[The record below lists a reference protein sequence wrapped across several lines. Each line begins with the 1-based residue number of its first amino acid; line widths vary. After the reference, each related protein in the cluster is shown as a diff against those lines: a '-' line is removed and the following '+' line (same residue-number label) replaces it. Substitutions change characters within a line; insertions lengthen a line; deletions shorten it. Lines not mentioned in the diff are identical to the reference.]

1 MLTLEGMALNP
12 DFKQKKS
19 NLERKESAM
28 KLKNKLIISFLMIMA
43 IPLFLF
49 CVFSVVLVRYQFV
62 MIQNSYGVSAE
73 LTDFFPNNNKLFSQ
87 LMNNV
92 QVKLQDEV
100 EENSELL
107 EDKDKLEAYCEKE
120 AGKFINVV
128 VLKGEEIYYSYKP
141 LQQEEIEAIE
151 KESQEDADATGTV
164 YLSQENTIL
173 GKAVDSAFADG
184 SRAQVYT
191 LVKVNQ
197 WLPELKQLVVQFI
210 LAMIFILF
218 LTACVFTTWIYRSVV
233 QPIRELRQATE
244 KIKSGNLDFQVV
256 ASSNDEMG
264 QLCTDFEKM
273 RQRLKES
280 AEEKIR
286 FDNENRELISNI
298 SHDLKT
304 PITSIK
310 GYVEG
315 IMDGVADTPE
325 KMERYLKTVYNKT
338 NDMQRLIDELTFYSK
353 IDTNRIPYN
362 FRKINV
368 SDYFGDCAEEVG
380 LDLGAKNVV
389 FQYANYVDEKVMV
402 IADPEQIRRV
412 VNNIIGN
419 SCKYFDKEKCFIN
432 MRIKDVGDFI
442 QVEIED
448 NGKGIAA
455 KDIPYI
461 FDRFYRTDSSRNSAK
476 GGSGIGLSIVRKIM
490 EDHGGK
496 VWASSKEGTGTV
508 VYFVLRKYQET
519 IQNVEH
525 SNDQM
530 SDNQNAKDTKIKDTK
545 SAKESKIKETKAT
558 KENTTGKVAFMQETP
573 AKNSSSHISQMR
585 GKERKE

>member
-1 MLTLEGMALNP
+1 
-12 DFKQKKS
+12 
-19 NLERKESAM
+19 M

-62 MIQNSYGVSAE
+62 IIQNSYGVSAE

-92 QVKLQDEV
+92 QLKLQDEI
-100 EENSELL
+100 EEDSQLL
-107 EDKDKLEAYCEKE
+107 EDKKMLEKYCEKE
-120 AGKFINVV
+120 AGEFINVV
-128 VLKGEEIYYSYKP
+128 VLKDEDIYYSYKP
-141 LQQEEIEAIE
+141 LKQEEIEAIE
-151 KESQEDADATGTV
+151 RESQEIIDAADDTSTV
-164 YLSQENTIL
+164 YLSKENTIL
-173 GKAVDSAFADG
+173 GKAADSKFADG

-197 WLPELKQLVVQFI
+197 WLPELKQLVVQFV

-218 LTACVFTTWIYRSVV
+218 LTACIFTTWIYRSVV
-233 QPIRELRQATE
+233 QPIKELRLATE
-244 KIKSGNLDFQVV
+244 KIKSGNLDFLVT
-256 ASSNDEMG
+256 AASNDEMG

-325 KMERYLKTVYNKT
+325 KMERYLKTVYNKA

-380 LDLGAKNVV
+380 LDLGAKNIV
-389 FQYANYVDEKVMV
+389 FQYANYVDEQVMV

-412 VNNIIGN
+412 VNNIISN
-419 SCKYFDKEKCFIN
+419 SCKYFDKSQCFIN

-448 NGKGIAA
+448 NGKGYSV
-455 KDIPYI
+455 YI
-461 FDRFYRTDSSRNSAK
+461 
-476 GGSGIGLSIVRKIM
+476 
-490 EDHGGK
+490 
-496 VWASSKEGTGTV
+496 
-508 VYFVLRKYQET
+508 
-519 IQNVEH
+519 
-525 SNDQM
+525 
-530 SDNQNAKDTKIKDTK
+530 
-545 SAKESKIKETKAT
+545 
-558 KENTTGKVAFMQETP
+558 
-573 AKNSSSHISQMR
+573 
-585 GKERKE
+585 

>member
-1 MLTLEGMALNP
+1 
-12 DFKQKKS
+12 
-19 NLERKESAM
+19 
-28 KLKNKLIISFLMIMA
+28 
-43 IPLFLF
+43 
-49 CVFSVVLVRYQFV
+49 
-62 MIQNSYGVSAE
+62 
-73 LTDFFPNNNKLFSQ
+73 
-87 LMNNV
+87 
-92 QVKLQDEV
+92 
-100 EENSELL
+100 
-107 EDKDKLEAYCEKE
+107 
-120 AGKFINVV
+120 
-128 VLKGEEIYYSYKP
+128 
-141 LQQEEIEAIE
+141 
-151 KESQEDADATGTV
+151 
-164 YLSQENTIL
+164 
-173 GKAVDSAFADG
+173 
-184 SRAQVYT
+184 
-191 LVKVNQ
+191 
-197 WLPELKQLVVQFI
+197 
-210 LAMIFILF
+210 
-218 LTACVFTTWIYRSVV
+218 
-233 QPIRELRQATE
+233 
-244 KIKSGNLDFQVV
+244 
-256 ASSNDEMG
+256 
-264 QLCTDFEKM
+264 
-273 RQRLKES
+273 
-280 AEEKIR
+280 
-286 FDNENRELISNI
+286 
-298 SHDLKT
+298 
-304 PITSIK
+304 
-310 GYVEG
+310 
-315 IMDGVADTPE
+315 
-325 KMERYLKTVYNKT
+325 
-338 NDMQRLIDELTFYSK
+338 MQRLIDELTFYSK

-573 AKNSSSHISQMR
+573 AKNSSSNISQMR

>member
-1 MLTLEGMALNP
+1 
-12 DFKQKKS
+12 
-19 NLERKESAM
+19 M

-62 MIQNSYGVSAE
+62 IIQNSYGVSAE

-87 LMNNV
+87 LMSNV
-92 QVKLQDEV
+92 QLKLQEEV

-107 EDKDKLEAYCEKE
+107 EDKEELENYCQKE

-128 VLKGEEIYYSYKP
+128 VLKDNDIYYSYKP

-151 KESQEDADATGTV
+151 KESQDAEITSATGSV

-173 GKAVDSAFADG
+173 GKAVDSTFADG

-218 LTACVFTTWIYRSVV
+218 LTACIFTTWIYRSIV
-233 QPIRELRQATE
+233 QPIKELRQATE

-380 LDLGAKNVV
+380 LDLGAKNIV
-389 FQYANYVDEKVMV
+389 FQYANYVDENVMV

-419 SCKYFDKEKCFIN
+419 SCKYFDKSQCFIN

-461 FDRFYRTDSSRNSAK
+461 FDRFYRTDSSRNSSK

-508 VYFVLRKYQET
+508 VYFVLRKYQE
-519 IQNVEH
+519 NVQKVEKTDDAGA
-525 SNDQM
+525 NDAKAK
-530 SDNQNAKDTKIKDTK
+530 DGKIKEAKTKEAKDTKLKEAK
-545 SAKESKIKETKAT
+545 AAKENS
-558 KENTTGKVAFMQETP
+558 TGKVAFTQDTSG
-573 AKNSSSHISQMR
+573 KNSTPRIIQMH

>member
-1 MLTLEGMALNP
+1 
-12 DFKQKKS
+12 
-19 NLERKESAM
+19 M

-62 MIQNSYGVSAE
+62 IIQNSYGVSAE

-92 QVKLQDEV
+92 QLKLQEEV
-100 EENSELL
+100 EENSGLL
-107 EDKDKLEAYCEKE
+107 EDKEALEAYCQKE

-128 VLKGEEIYYSYKP
+128 VLKDNDIYYSYKP
-141 LQQEEIEAIE
+141 LQQEEIETIE
-151 KESQEDADATGTV
+151 KESQDAEITSASGSV

-173 GKAVDSAFADG
+173 GKAVDSTFADG

-210 LAMIFILF
+210 FAMVFILF
-218 LTACVFTTWIYRSVV
+218 LTACIFTTWIYRSIV

-256 ASSNDEMG
+256 ATSNDEMG

-368 SDYFGDCAEEVG
+368 NDYFGDCAEEVG
-380 LDLGAKNVV
+380 LDLGAKNIV
-389 FQYANYVDEKVMV
+389 FQYANYVDENVMV

-419 SCKYFDKEKCFIN
+419 SCKYFDKSQCFIN

-461 FDRFYRTDSSRNSAK
+461 FDRFYRTDSSRNSSK

-508 VYFVLRKYQET
+508 VYFVLRKYQE
-519 IQNVEH
+519 NVQKVEKTDDDDADDA
-525 SNDQM
+525 NTKDLK
-530 SDNQNAKDTKIKDTK
+530 AKDGKTKEAKTKDSKDAKQKETRA
-545 SAKESKIKETKAT
+545 AKENS
-558 KENTTGKVAFMQETP
+558 TGKVAFTQDTSG
-573 AKNSSSHISQMR
+573 KNSTSRIIQMH

>member
-1 MLTLEGMALNP
+1 
-12 DFKQKKS
+12 
-19 NLERKESAM
+19 M

-62 MIQNSYGVSAE
+62 IIQNSYGVSAE

-92 QVKLQDEV
+92 QLKLQEEV
-100 EENSELL
+100 EENSGLL
-107 EDKDKLEAYCEKE
+107 EDKEALEAYCQKE

-128 VLKGEEIYYSYKP
+128 VLKDNDIYYSYKP

-151 KESQEDADATGTV
+151 KESQDAEITSASGSV

-173 GKAVDSAFADG
+173 GKAVDSTFADG

-210 LAMIFILF
+210 FAMVFILF
-218 LTACVFTTWIYRSVV
+218 LTACIFTTWIYRSIV

-256 ASSNDEMG
+256 ATSNDEMG

-368 SDYFGDCAEEVG
+368 NDYFGDCAEEVG
-380 LDLGAKNVV
+380 LDLGAKNIV
-389 FQYANYVDEKVMV
+389 FQYANYVDENVMV

-419 SCKYFDKEKCFIN
+419 SCKYFDKSQCFIN

-461 FDRFYRTDSSRNSAK
+461 FDRFYRTDSSRNSSK

-508 VYFVLRKYQET
+508 VYFVLRKYQE
-519 IQNVEH
+519 NVQKVEKTDDDDADDA
-525 SNDQM
+525 NTKDLK
-530 SDNQNAKDTKIKDTK
+530 AKDGKTKEAKTKDSKDAKQKETRA
-545 SAKESKIKETKAT
+545 AKENS
-558 KENTTGKVAFMQETP
+558 TGKVAFTQDTSG
-573 AKNSSSHISQMR
+573 KNSTSRIIQMH

>member
-1 MLTLEGMALNP
+1 
-12 DFKQKKS
+12 
-19 NLERKESAM
+19 M

-62 MIQNSYGVSAE
+62 IIQNSYGVSAE
-73 LTDFFPNNNKLFSQ
+73 FTDFFPNNNKLFSQ

-107 EDKDKLEAYCEKE
+107 EDKEKLEAYCEKE

-151 KESQEDADATGTV
+151 KESQDDIDATGNV

-508 VYFVLRKYQET
+508 VYFVLRKYEET

-530 SDNQNAKDTKIKDTK
+530 SDNQNANDTKMKDTKPV
-545 SAKESKIKETKAT
+545 KESKIKETKAT
-558 KENTTGKVAFMQETP
+558 KENTTGKVVFTQETP
-573 AKNSSSHISQMR
+573 AKNSSSRITQMR

>member
-1 MLTLEGMALNP
+1 
-12 DFKQKKS
+12 
-19 NLERKESAM
+19 M

-62 MIQNSYGVSAE
+62 IIQNSYGVSAE

-87 LMNNV
+87 LMSNV
-92 QVKLQDEV
+92 QLKLQEEV

-107 EDKDKLEAYCEKE
+107 EDKEELENYCQKE

-128 VLKGEEIYYSYKP
+128 VLKDNDIYYSYKP

-151 KESQEDADATGTV
+151 KESQDAEITSATGSV

-173 GKAVDSAFADG
+173 GKAVDSTFADG

-218 LTACVFTTWIYRSVV
+218 LTACIFTTWIYRSIV
-233 QPIRELRQATE
+233 QPIKELRQATE

-380 LDLGAKNVV
+380 LDLGAKNIV
-389 FQYANYVDEKVMV
+389 FQYANYVDENVMV

-419 SCKYFDKEKCFIN
+419 SCKYFDKSQCFIN

-461 FDRFYRTDSSRNSAK
+461 FDRFYRTDSSRNSSK

-508 VYFVLRKYQET
+508 VYFVLRKYEENV
-519 IQNVEH
+519 QNVEKQGDDTED
-525 SNDQM
+525 SK
-530 SDNQNAKDTKIKDTK
+530 SKDTKTKDQKTK
-545 SAKESKIKETKAT
+545 EQKAKEQKIKETKAA
-558 KENTTGKVAFMQETP
+558 KESGTGKVAFTQE
-573 AKNSSSHISQMR
+573 ASGKNSTPRIMQMH

>member
-1 MLTLEGMALNP
+1 
-12 DFKQKKS
+12 
-19 NLERKESAM
+19 M

-62 MIQNSYGVSAE
+62 IIQNSYGVSAE
-73 LTDFFPNNNKLFSQ
+73 LTDFFPSNNKLFSQ

-92 QVKLQDEV
+92 QLKLQEEV
-100 EENSELL
+100 EEDSGLL
-107 EDKDKLEAYCEKE
+107 EDKEALEVYCQKE

-128 VLKGEEIYYSYKP
+128 VLKDNDIYYSYKP

-151 KESQEDADATGTV
+151 KESQDAEITSASGSV

-173 GKAVDSAFADG
+173 GKAVDSTFADG

-218 LTACVFTTWIYRSVV
+218 LTACIFTTWIYRSIV
-233 QPIRELRQATE
+233 QPIKELRQATE

-380 LDLGAKNVV
+380 LDLGAKNIV
-389 FQYANYVDEKVMV
+389 FQYANYVDENVMV

-419 SCKYFDKEKCFIN
+419 SCKYFDKSQCFIN

-461 FDRFYRTDSSRNSAK
+461 FDRFYRTDSSRNSSK

-508 VYFVLRKYQET
+508 VYFVLRKYQE
-519 IQNVEH
+519 NVQKVEKTDDDDADDA
-525 SNDQM
+525 NTKELKTKDGKTKE
-530 SDNQNAKDTKIKDTK
+530 AKTKD
-545 SAKESKIKETKAT
+545 SKLKETKAA
-558 KENTTGKVAFMQETP
+558 KENSTGKVVFTQEAS
-573 AKNSSSHISQMR
+573 AKNSTSRIIQMH

>member
-1 MLTLEGMALNP
+1 
-12 DFKQKKS
+12 
-19 NLERKESAM
+19 M

-62 MIQNSYGVSAE
+62 IIQNSYGVSAE

-107 EDKDKLEAYCEKE
+107 EDKDKLEAYCKKE

-151 KESQEDADATGTV
+151 KESQDDTEATGNV

-218 LTACVFTTWIYRSVV
+218 LTACIFTTWIYRSVV

-362 FRKINV
+362 FRKSNV

-573 AKNSSSHISQMR
+573 AKNSSSNISQMR

>member
-1 MLTLEGMALNP
+1 
-12 DFKQKKS
+12 
-19 NLERKESAM
+19 M

-62 MIQNSYGVSAE
+62 IIQNSYGVSAE

-92 QVKLQDEV
+92 QIKFQDEV

-128 VLKGEEIYYSYKP
+128 VLKNDEIYYSYKP

-151 KESQEDADATGTV
+151 NESQDDTVTTGSV

-173 GKAVDSAFADG
+173 GKAVESEFADG

-218 LTACVFTTWIYRSVV
+218 LTACIFTTWIYRSVV

-244 KIKSGNLDFQVV
+244 KIKAGNLDFQVV

-530 SDNQNAKDTKIKDTK
+530 ADNQNAKDTKIKDTK

-573 AKNSSSHISQMR
+573 AKSSSSHISQMR

>member
-1 MLTLEGMALNP
+1 
-12 DFKQKKS
+12 
-19 NLERKESAM
+19 
-28 KLKNKLIISFLMIMA
+28 
-43 IPLFLF
+43 
-49 CVFSVVLVRYQFV
+49 
-62 MIQNSYGVSAE
+62 
-73 LTDFFPNNNKLFSQ
+73 
-87 LMNNV
+87 
-92 QVKLQDEV
+92 
-100 EENSELL
+100 
-107 EDKDKLEAYCEKE
+107 
-120 AGKFINVV
+120 
-128 VLKGEEIYYSYKP
+128 
-141 LQQEEIEAIE
+141 
-151 KESQEDADATGTV
+151 
-164 YLSQENTIL
+164 
-173 GKAVDSAFADG
+173 
-184 SRAQVYT
+184 
-191 LVKVNQ
+191 
-197 WLPELKQLVVQFI
+197 
-210 LAMIFILF
+210 
-218 LTACVFTTWIYRSVV
+218 
-233 QPIRELRQATE
+233 
-244 KIKSGNLDFQVV
+244 
-256 ASSNDEMG
+256 MG

-325 KMERYLKTVYNKT
+325 KMERYLKTVYNKA

-380 LDLGAKNVV
+380 LDLGAKNIV
-389 FQYANYVDEKVMV
+389 FQYANYVDEQVMV

-412 VNNIIGN
+412 VNNIISN
-419 SCKYFDKEKCFIN
+419 SCKYFDKSQCFIN

-448 NGKGIAA
+448 NGKGIAT

-476 GGSGIGLSIVRKIM
+476 GGSGIGLSIVRKIL

-508 VYFVLRKYQET
+508 VYLF
-519 IQNVEH
+519 
-525 SNDQM
+525 
-530 SDNQNAKDTKIKDTK
+530 
-545 SAKESKIKETKAT
+545 
-558 KENTTGKVAFMQETP
+558 
-573 AKNSSSHISQMR
+573 
-585 GKERKE
+585 

>member
-1 MLTLEGMALNP
+1 
-12 DFKQKKS
+12 
-19 NLERKESAM
+19 M

-49 CVFSVVLVRYQFV
+49 CVFSVVLVQYQFV
-62 MIQNSYGVSAE
+62 IIQNSYGVSAE
-73 LTDFFPNNNKLFSQ
+73 VSDFFPNNNKLFSQ

-92 QVKLQDEV
+92 QQKLREDV
-100 EENSELL
+100 EKNGELL
-107 EDKDKLEAYCEKE
+107 EDKERLDAYCEKE
-120 AGKFINVV
+120 AGKFVNVV
-128 VLKGEEIYYSYKP
+128 ILKDEDIYYSYKP
-141 LQQEEIEAIE
+141 LQQEEIAAIE
-151 KESQEDADATGTV
+151 RESQDDAESSGTV

-173 GKAVDSAFADG
+173 GKAFEGMFQDG
-184 SRAQVYT
+184 KKAQIYT

-197 WLPELKQLVVQFI
+197 WLPELKQLVAQFI

-218 LTACVFTTWIYRSVV
+218 LTACIFTTWIYRSIV
-233 QPIRELRQATE
+233 QPIRELRLATE
-244 KIKSGNLDFQVV
+244 KIKAGNLDFQVEH
-256 ASSNDEMG
+256 SGNDEMG

-273 RQRLKES
+273 RQKLKES

-286 FDNENRELISNI
+286 FDNESRELISNI

-315 IMDGVADTPE
+315 IMDGVADTPQ
-325 KMERYLKTVYNKT
+325 KMERYLKTVYNKA

-368 SDYFGDCAEEVG
+368 NDYFSDCAEEVG

-389 FQYANYVDEKVMV
+389 FQYANYVGEDVTV

-419 SCKYFDKEKCFIN
+419 SCKYFDKAQCFIN

-442 QVEIED
+442 QIEIED
-448 NGKGIAA
+448 NGKGIAQ

-461 FDRFYRTDSSRNSAK
+461 FDRFYRTDSSRNSAQ

-508 VYFVLRKYQET
+508 VYFVLRKYQEKV
-519 IQNVEH
+519 QNVEKDD
-525 SNDQM
+525 SDDQ
-530 SDNQNAKDTKIKDTK
+530 NLKDQK
-545 SAKESKIKETKAT
+545 SKTV
-558 KENTTGKVAFMQETP
+558 KENGTGKVVFTQE
-573 AKNSSSHISQMR
+573 NSHITQMR
-585 GKERKE
+585 IMQPRTKERKE

>member
-1 MLTLEGMALNP
+1 
-12 DFKQKKS
+12 
-19 NLERKESAM
+19 M

-62 MIQNSYGVSAE
+62 IIQNSYGVSAE
-73 LTDFFPNNNKLFSQ
+73 LTDLFPNNNKLFSQ

-92 QVKLQDEV
+92 QLKLQDEV
-100 EENSELL
+100 EENNQLL
-107 EDKDKLEAYCEKE
+107 EDKKMLEKYCEKE
-120 AGKFINVV
+120 AGEFINVV
-128 VLKGEEIYYSYKP
+128 VLKDEDIYYSYKP
-141 LQQEEIEAIE
+141 LRQEEIEAIE
-151 KESQEDADATGTV
+151 RESQETIDAADDTSTV
-164 YLSQENTIL
+164 YLSKENTIL
-173 GKAVDSAFADG
+173 GKAADSKFADG

-197 WLPELKQLVVQFI
+197 WLPELKQLAVQFV
-210 LAMIFILF
+210 LAMVFILF
-218 LTACVFTTWIYRSVV
+218 LTACIFTTWIYRSVV
-233 QPIRELRQATE
+233 QPIKELRLATE
-244 KIKSGNLDFQVV
+244 KIKSGNLDFLVT
-256 ASSNDEMG
+256 STSNDEMG

-325 KMERYLKTVYNKT
+325 KMERYLKTVYNKA

-380 LDLGAKNVV
+380 LDLGAKNIV
-389 FQYANYVDEKVMV
+389 FQYANYVDEQVMV

-412 VNNIIGN
+412 VNNIISN
-419 SCKYFDKEKCFIN
+419 SCKYFDKSQCFIN

-448 NGKGIAA
+448 NGKGIAT

-476 GGSGIGLSIVRKIM
+476 GGSGIGLSIVRKIL

-508 VYFVLRKYQET
+508 VYFVLRKYQENV
-519 IQNVEH
+519 QNVE
-525 SNDQM
+525 SAEA
-530 SDNQNAKDTKIKDTK
+530 DNTD
-545 SAKESKIKETKAT
+545 EKIKETKT
-558 KENTTGKVAFMQETP
+558 KETKVKEAKTKEQKVTKESGTGKVVFTQGNSS
-573 AKNSSSHISQMR
+573 KNSTHIMQMR

>member
-1 MLTLEGMALNP
+1 
-12 DFKQKKS
+12 
-19 NLERKESAM
+19 M

-62 MIQNSYGVSAE
+62 IIQNSYGVSAE

-92 QVKLQDEV
+92 QIKFQDEV

-128 VLKGEEIYYSYKP
+128 VLKDNEIYYSYKP

-151 KESQEDADATGTV
+151 NESQDDNVTTGSV

-173 GKAVDSAFADG
+173 GKAVESQFADG

-218 LTACVFTTWIYRSVV
+218 LTACIFTTWIYRSVV

-244 KIKSGNLDFQVV
+244 KIKAGNLDFQVV

-545 SAKESKIKETKAT
+545 SAKESKIKETKAA

>member
-1 MLTLEGMALNP
+1 
-12 DFKQKKS
+12 
-19 NLERKESAM
+19 M

-62 MIQNSYGVSAE
+62 IIQNSYGVSAE

-107 EDKDKLEAYCEKE
+107 EDKDKLEAYCKKE

-151 KESQEDADATGTV
+151 KESQDDTEATGNV

-218 LTACVFTTWIYRSVV
+218 LTACIFTTWIYRSVV

-573 AKNSSSHISQMR
+573 AKNSSSNISQMR